1 MKNSRIKETIKDCIR
16 NRNFMIGLIMILSVC
31 IIAIFAN
38 DISPYSYTK
47 QAVGGR
53 MAPPS
58 LKFFFGTD
66 ELGRDVFSR
75 TVFGTRV
82 ALWVAF
88 LGAVIQLVLGVTIG
102 MICGFFGKW
111 IDRSFSFLTDLT
123 WCIPGTIL
131 ALAVVTILGK
141 GLTNTV
147 IAISLVSWASYARPV
162 RAKTM
167 SLKTMAFI
175 ETGRTFGESSMSLM
189 FRYIFPNVVPSLIVM
204 ISMNLPGT
212 IMSTTTLSFLGL
224 GSQAPSP
231 DWGLALSKGMQYI
244 NRAPWLS
251 VFPGLAL
258 VYTTLGFNLLGEG
271 LRDILDPHM
280 KSQ

>member
-38 DISPYSYTK
+38 EISPYSYTK

-189 FRYIFPNVVPSLIVM
+189 FRYIFPNVVPSLIFM

>member
-38 DISPYSYTK
+38 EISPYSYTK
-47 QAVGGR
+47 QAVGAR

-88 LGAVIQLVLGVTIG
+88 LGAIIQLVLGVTIG

>member
-38 DISPYSYTK
+38 EISPYSYTK

-88 LGAVIQLVLGVTIG
+88 VGAVIQLVLGVTIG

>member
-38 DISPYSYTK
+38 EISPYSYTK

-147 IAISLVSWASYARPV
+147 IAISLVSWASYTRPV

>member
-1 MKNSRIKETIKDCIR
+1 MKNSRIKDTIKDCIR

-38 DISPYSYTK
+38 EISPYSYTK
-47 QAVGGR
+47 QAVGAR

>member
-38 DISPYSYTK
+38 EISSYSYTK

>member
-38 DISPYSYTK
+38 EISPYSYTK
-47 QAVGGR
+47 QSVGGR

-88 LGAVIQLVLGVTIG
+88 LGAIIQLVLGVTIG

>member
-38 DISPYSYTK
+38 EISPYSYTK
-47 QAVGGR
+47 QAVGAR

>member
-38 DISPYSYTK
+38 EISPYSYTK

-175 ETGRTFGESSMSLM
+175 ETGRTFGESS
-189 FRYIFPNVVPSLIVM
+189 
-204 ISMNLPGT
+204 
-212 IMSTTTLSFLGL
+212 
-224 GSQAPSP
+224 
-231 DWGLALSKGMQYI
+231 
-244 NRAPWLS
+244 
-251 VFPGLAL
+251 
-258 VYTTLGFNLLGEG
+258 
-271 LRDILDPHM
+271 
-280 KSQ
+280 

>member
-1 MKNSRIKETIKDCIR
+1 MKNSRIKETIQDCLR

-31 IIAIFAN
+31 LIAIFAN
-38 DISPYSYTK
+38 EISPYSYTK

-53 MAPPS
+53 MVHPS
-58 LKFFFGTD
+58 AKFLFGTD

-88 LGAVIQLVLGVTIG
+88 LGAIIQLVLGVTIG

-147 IAISLVSWASYARPV
+147 IAISLVSWAGYARPV

-204 ISMNLPGT
+204 VSMNLPGT

-244 NRAPWLS
+244 SRAPWLS

>member
-38 DISPYSYTK
+38 AISPYSYTK
-47 QAVGGR
+47 QAVGAR

>member
-16 NRNFMIGLIMILSVC
+16 NRNFMIGLIMILSGC

-38 DISPYSYTK
+38 EISPYSYTK
-47 QAVGGR
+47 QAVGAR

>member
-38 DISPYSYTK
+38 EISPYSYTK
-47 QAVGGR
+47 QAVGAR

-175 ETGRTFGESSMSLM
+175 ETGKTFGESSMSLM

>member
-189 FRYIFPNVVPSLIVM
+189 SRYIFPNVVPSLIVM

>member
-38 DISPYSYTK
+38 EISPYSYTT

-258 VYTTLGFNLLGEG
+258 VYTTFGFNLLGEG

>member
-38 DISPYSYTK
+38 EISPYSYTK

-167 SLKTMAFI
+167 CLKTMACI
-175 ETGRTFGESSMSLM
+175 EPGRTFGESSMSLM

>member
-38 DISPYSYTK
+38 EISPYSYTK

-244 NRAPWLS
+244 SRAPWLS

>member
-38 DISPYSYTK
+38 EISPYSYTK
-47 QAVGGR
+47 QAVGAR

-58 LKFFFGTD
+58 LKFFFGAD